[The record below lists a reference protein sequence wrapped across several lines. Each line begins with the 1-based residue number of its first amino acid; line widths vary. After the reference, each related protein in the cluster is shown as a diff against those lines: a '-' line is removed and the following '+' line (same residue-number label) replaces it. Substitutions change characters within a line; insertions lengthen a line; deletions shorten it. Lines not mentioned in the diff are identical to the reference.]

1 MVKKRETS
9 KPRTSSLEEFANS
22 VEGHHREGKPWE
34 GFDPKA
40 ARYKAGNPGAKGM
53 TLPMNEYEYARLIEA
68 STRANRKPLDFI
80 RNAVRVAVDGE
91 LD

>member
-1 MVKKRETS
+1 MVKKRETVR
-9 KPRTSSLEEFANS
+9 PRTASLEEFANS
-22 VEGHHREGKPWE
+22 VEGQPSAGKPWE
-34 GFDPKA
+34 GMDPKA
-40 ARYKAGNPGAKGM
+40 ARYKAGNPSAKGM